1 MTGLTFFY
9 HLVKKLVS
17 LSPAWLIRFRPFGVY
32 QILLSKSDGTS
43 LGMPY
48 RRYESRDEL
57 NCQVRWVKD
66 STEAA
71 MLGRVAAHENIASLN
86 FTTRR
91 AAAAWHEGEAIGCAW
106 IATESFDERDLGL
119 RFDLQPTDAWLFA
132 AVVDPLRRQQG
143 VYGQLMEFI
152 IEELGRSE
160 VRRILLG
167 VSVGN
172 EPSRRAHVRHGATPI
187 GSIVA
192 VRSLGFTACWR
203 RGQVQIL
210 SALPIAWRR
219 PVRLAVKLSIL

>member
-1 MTGLTFFY
+1 MTGFTFLY
-9 HLVKKLVS
+9 RIVKKLVS
-17 LSPAWLIRFRPFGVY
+17 LSPAWLFRFRPFSVY
-32 QILLSKSDGTS
+32 QILLPKSDETSAGT
-43 LGMPY
+43 PY
-48 RRYESRDEL
+48 RHYKSRGKL
-57 NCQVRWVKD
+57 NCQVQWVKNL
-66 STEAA
+66 SEAA
-71 MLGRVAAHENIASLN
+71 MLRSLAAHENIASLN

-91 AAAAWHEGEAIGCAW
+91 AAVAWLEGEIIACAW
-106 IATESFDERDLGL
+106 IATELFDERDLGL
-119 RFDLQPTDAWLFA
+119 RFELQPTEAWLHA
-132 AVVDPLRRQQG
+132 AMVDPLRRRQG

-167 VSVGN
+167 VTVGN

-210 SALPIAWRR
+210 SPRPIAWRL
-219 PVRLAVKLSIL
+219 PLRLAVKLSIL